1 MAGEITIKWS
11 SKEYAIHYAEGDTVE
26 TLKRKIQV
34 ETRVQPKRQKI
45 MGLKA
50 KGGKMAADDTP
61 LTELAIKTGSKLM
74 MLGCAFTSPAS
85 DSTDWLEQVFKNRQI
100 EPFVMYCSTP
110 EEDTAQL
117 DAQAEIAPHIQD
129 DFDIA
134 DDVLQT
140 LDVKDDPEFQVS
152 PIRAFASRALQS

>member
-11 SKEYAIHYAEGDTVE
+11 SKEYAIHFADGDTVE
-26 TLKRKIQV
+26 TLKRKIQE

-45 MGLKA
+45 MGLRA

-61 LTELAIKTGSKLM
+61 LTELAIKAGAKLM
-74 MLGCAFTSPAS
+74 MLGCAHTSHES
-85 DSTDWLEQVFKNRQI
+85 VITDWLEQVFRNRQI
-100 EPFVMYCSTP
+100 KPFLMHCSTP

-134 DDVLQT
+134 DDILQT
-140 LDVKDDPEFQVS
+140 LDVKDDPEFQVRS
-152 PIRAFASRALQS
+152 IRASN